1 MVGGV
6 TIFNKWIMK
15 KILFL
20 LVFLFLGSIRTLS
33 SRGHDVPTQPPLL
46 KEKDKVA
53 IVAPASKVEES
64 KRVIEK
70 ATEIFRSWGLEV
82 VLGKYVSV
90 NSCNTFAGSD
100 AQRAEDLQWALDDPT
115 IKAVFS
121 LRGGYGTT
129 RIVDQ
134 LDFTQFLRN
143 PKWVIGFS
151 DITTLHIRL
160 HNLGVASAHGA
171 VPILFSNP
179 QHKASINSLRTLLF
193 EGTAHLTAPAN
204 SLNRLGAVTAP
215 VVGGNLILICNNM
228 ETLSALD
235 TKNKILVIEEV
246 GEHLY
251 ALDRIM
257 VQLKRAGKLRDLAGL
272 VVGKMVYMQ
281 DLLSLP
287 MNKSAEEIIREH
299 IASYN
304 YPVAFQFPI
313 GHQAP
318 NLAFPHGSI
327 GTLCV
332 GNDKASLIFK
342 K

>member
-1 MVGGV
+1 M
-6 TIFNKWIMK
+6 MK
-15 KILFL
+15 KNLYIIVCL
-20 LVFLFLGSIRTLS
+20 LLS
-33 SRGHDVPTQPPLL
+33 GIGNLSASSHDVPTQPPLL

-70 ATEIFRSWGLEV
+70 ATEILRSWGLEV

-90 NSCNTFAGSD
+90 NSCNAFAGSD

-134 LDFTQFLRN
+134 LDFTRFLRN

-151 DITTLHIRL
+151 DITALHIRL
-160 HNLGVASAHGA
+160 HNLGIASVHGA
-171 VPILFSNP
+171 VPTLFSNP
-179 QHKASINSLRTLLF
+179 QHKASIDSLRKLLF
-193 EGTAHLTAPAN
+193 KGTSHLTAPAN
-204 SLNRLGAVTAP
+204 ALNRLGAVTAP
-215 VVGGNLILICNNM
+215 VVGGNLVLICNNM

-246 GEHLY
+246 GGYLY

-257 VQLKRAGKLRDLAGL
+257 VQLKRAGKLQDLAGL
-272 VVGKMVYMQ
+272 VVGKMVYIK

-287 MNKSAEEIIREH
+287 MHKSAEEIIEEH
-299 IASYN
+299 VASYN

-332 GNDKASLIFK
+332 GNDQASLIFK

>member
-1 MVGGV
+1 
-6 TIFNKWIMK
+6 MK
-15 KILFL
+15 KTLLLIVLILL
-20 LVFLFLGSIRTLS
+20 SSIGDLSSKKHDVSIR
-33 SRGHDVPTQPPLL
+33 PPLL
-46 KEKDKVA
+46 KNKDKIA
-53 IVAPASKVEES
+53 IVAPASKAEAS
-64 KRVIEK
+64 KEVLEK
-70 ATEIFRSWGLEV
+70 AIEIFRSWGLEV

-90 NSCNTFAGSD
+90 NSCNTFAGTD

-115 IKAVFS
+115 IKAVIA

-134 LDFTQFLRN
+134 LDFTRFLRS

-151 DITTLHIRL
+151 DMTTLHIRL

-171 VPILFSNP
+171 VPTLFLNP
-179 QHKASINSLRTLLF
+179 QHKASIKSLRTLLF
-193 EGTAHLTAPAN
+193 EGTAHLEAPAN
-204 SLNRLGAVTAP
+204 ALNRLGTVTAP
-215 VVGGNLILICNNM
+215 VVGGNLVLICNNM

-235 TKNKILVIEEV
+235 TENKILVIEEV
-246 GEHLY
+246 GGHLY

-257 VQLKRAGKLRDLAGL
+257 VQLKRAGKLQHLAGL
-272 VVGKMVYMQ
+272 VVGKMVYMK
-281 DLLSLP
+281 DLVSLP
-287 MNKSAEEIIREH
+287 MSKGAEAIIQEH
-299 IASYN
+299 VAGYS

-318 NLAFPHGSI
+318 NLAFPHGNI

-332 GNDKASLIFK
+332 DNNKAILDFK

>member
-1 MVGGV
+1 
-6 TIFNKWIMK
+6 MK
-15 KILFL
+15 KNLCL
-20 LVFLFLGSIRTLS
+20 LVLILLSSIGELS
-33 SRGHDVPTQPPLL
+33 SRDHDVPTHPPLL
-46 KEKDKVA
+46 KKKDKIA
-53 IVAPASKVEES
+53 IVAPASKAAES
-64 KRVIEK
+64 KKVIEK
-70 ATEIFRSWGLEV
+70 AIEIFRSWGLEV

-90 NSCNTFAGSD
+90 DSCNTFAGSD

-115 IKAVFS
+115 IKAVIS

-134 LDFTQFLRN
+134 LDFTRFLKS

-151 DITTLHIRL
+151 DVTALHIRL
-160 HNLGVASAHGA
+160 HNLGVASVHGA
-171 VPILFSNP
+171 MLMNFPSP
-179 QHKASINSLRTLLF
+179 AHKTSIDSLRTLLF

-215 VVGGNLILICNNM
+215 VVGGNLVLICNNM

-246 GEHLY
+246 GGYLY

-257 VQLKRAGKLRDLAGL
+257 VQLKRAGKLKDLAGL

-281 DLLSLP
+281 DLSSLP
-287 MNKSAEEIIREH
+287 MNKSAEKIIQEH

-318 NLAFPHGSI
+318 NLAFPHGKI

-332 GNDKASLIFK
+332 GNDKASLVFK

>member
-1 MVGGV
+1 
-6 TIFNKWIMK
+6 MK
-15 KILFL
+15 KNIYVIVCLLLSGIGNLFAN
-20 LVFLFLGSIRTLS
+20 S
-33 SRGHDVPTQPPLL
+33 HDVPTRPPLL

-53 IVAPASKVEES
+53 IVAPACKAEES

-90 NSCNTFAGSD
+90 NSCNAFAGSD

-134 LDFTQFLRN
+134 LDFTRFLRN

-151 DITTLHIRL
+151 DITALHIRL
-160 HNLGVASAHGA
+160 HNLGVASVHGA
-171 VPILFSNP
+171 VPTLFSNP
-179 QHKASINSLRTLLF
+179 QHKASIDSLRKLLF
-193 EGTAHLTAPAN
+193 KGTAHLTAPAN
-204 SLNRLGAVTAP
+204 ALNRLGAVTAP
-215 VVGGNLILICNNM
+215 VVGGNLVLICNNM

-246 GEHLY
+246 GGYLY

-257 VQLKRAGKLRDLAGL
+257 VQLKRAGKLQDLAGL
-272 VVGKMVYMQ
+272 VVGKMVYIK

-287 MNKSAEEIIREH
+287 MNKSAEEIIQEH
-299 IASYN
+299 IAGYN

-332 GNDKASLIFK
+332 GNDQASLIFK